1 MAEQSEAQRLADLIQ
16 QYRSP
21 HCGEAAAELR
31 RLHALCGEWE
41 NKAAT
46 WLASPEAARRLDGY
60 RELAQRLNAAESV
73 NAQLLE
79 ALEWIANRCPEQMIK
94 QPLHTIHQEAVYDAG
109 ACARAAIAAAK
120 VQA

>member
-1 MAEQSEAQRLADLIQ
+1 MTQQTETQRLAAALDALLG
-16 QYRSP
+16 YR
-21 HCGEAAAELR
+21 GINADVGKAAAELR

-46 WLASPEAARRLDGY
+46 WLASPEAAKRLDGY

-79 ALEWIANRCPEQMIK
+79 ALRDMVNTLTDGPDESDIAR
-94 QPLHTIHQEAVYDAG
+94 VFSV
-109 ACARAAIAAAK
+109 ARAAIAAAK
-120 VQA
+120 GEA